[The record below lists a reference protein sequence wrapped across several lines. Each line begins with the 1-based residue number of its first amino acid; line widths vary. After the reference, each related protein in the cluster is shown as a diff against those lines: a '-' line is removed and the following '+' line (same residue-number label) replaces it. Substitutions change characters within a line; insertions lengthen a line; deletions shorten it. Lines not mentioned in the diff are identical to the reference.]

1 MAGNDEG
8 VLRTASVVA
17 VTPIAGLA
25 WFEVA
30 ASPMS
35 SKLHISGFP
44 KDGLGLYSRVS
55 HRITGLAVAVR
66 EEGGTLVSD
75 QALSW

>member
-17 VTPIAGLA
+17 VTPIAGVA
-25 WFEVA
+25 WVEVA

-35 SKLHISGFP
+35 KMDWG
-44 KDGLGLYSRVS
+44 YTAVCQT
-55 HRITGLAVAVR
+55 RITGLAVAVR

-75 QALSW
+75 QAPSW